1 MGSSENDRAVH
12 LWGIGQFRQQESSSE
27 VLFVNIRFPVLDSL
41 AKAGN
46 RLDYIALLNALE
58 EPGHLSKGLLQQ
70 MKREG
75 LISGTF
81 QAYSVVKLEPPGSAL
96 YLQLLLD
103 LREAESKEKQDRAK
117 QEAAESKRLAEKLE
131 DHAREERYQIEQK
144 KATIKASII
153 SALLALPVGMIIE
166 YFGEILSLIASLF
179 S

>member
-58 EPGHLSKGLLQQ
+58 EPCHLSKGLLQQ

-96 YLQLLLD
+96 YLQLLND
-103 LREAESKEKQDRAK
+103 LREAESEEEQNRAE
-117 QEAAESKRLAEKLE
+117 QEAAESKRLAEKIE
-131 DHAREERYQIEQK
+131 DHAAQERRHVQQQK
-144 KATIKASII
+144 VSVVVPLLTFLLGLIADHFSEII
-153 SALLALPVGMIIE
+153 
-166 YFGEILSLIASLF
+166 SLIASLF